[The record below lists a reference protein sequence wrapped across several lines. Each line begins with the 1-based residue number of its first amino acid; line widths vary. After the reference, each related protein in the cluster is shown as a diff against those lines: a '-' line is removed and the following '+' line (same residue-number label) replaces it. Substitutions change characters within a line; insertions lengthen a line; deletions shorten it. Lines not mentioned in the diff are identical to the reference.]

1 MKLLNCNY
9 AMYNNGYKVKN
20 KITVPKKYTY
30 IFIGYNQ
37 LCTLDWFYTQIHSR
51 DIFVWMYTN
60 YKIIH

>member
-51 DIFVWMYTN
+51 DIFV
-60 YKIIH
+60 